1 MVELTTAFAVL
12 SLFLGWRLYITSA
25 KLKVASV
32 MLKGVMDGDIVI
44 TPTEDGFDLEIK
56 RNA

>member
-12 SLFLGWRLYITSA
+12 SLFLGWRLFVVSA
-25 KLKVASV
+25 KLRIASV

-56 RNA
+56 RNV

>member
-25 KLKVASV
+25 KLRVASV
-32 MLKGVMDGDIVI
+32 MLRAVMEGDLVI
-44 TPTEDGFDLEIK
+44 TPTEDGFDLEVK
-56 RNA
+56 RNG

>member
-12 SLFLGWRLYITSA
+12 SLFLGWRLYVVNTRLVMANHMLMGIIDG
-25 KLKVASV
+25 KVSV
-32 MLKGVMDGDIVI
+32 
-44 TPTEDGFDLEIK
+44 TRTEDGIELEIK